1 MRFFAPFVILITL
14 LGLGVYAYL
23 GGLKTPT
30 VALETPAAPVLLAGQ
45 PYHGPADA
53 PAFGDLFRQAQQA
66 QAGGGLPGRLA
77 NLYRNNP
84 DKARDT
90 VQAFVGI
97 AVADSSRPLPPGWH
111 YRAVTAGG
119 RVVAA
124 RLRGVSY
131 LLAPGKLYP
140 AALEQAKALKLTQRD
155 FYLEQFGEEDAEL
168 WVGVK

>member
-1 MRFFAPFVILITL
+1 MRFFAPFVIILTL
-14 LGLGVYAYL
+14 LGLAVYAWL
-23 GGLKTPT
+23 GGLKTPA

-53 PAFGDLFRQAQQA
+53 PAFGELFRAAQQA
-66 QAGGGLPGRLA
+66 QASGGLRGRLA

-84 DKARDT
+84 DKASDT

-97 AVADSSRPLPPGWH
+97 AVADSSRPLPPGWR
-111 YRAVTAGG
+111 YRVVPAGG
-119 RVVAA
+119 RVLAA
-124 RLRGVSY
+124 RLRGTSY

-140 AALEQAKALKLTQRD
+140 AALEQAKQLKLTQRD
-155 FYLEQFGEEDAEL
+155 FYLEQFGDDEAEL